1 MTQVVYGITSGL
13 GQLGAV
19 GNFGHNARQTL
30 QRLGPPGL
38 DAGMGCG
45 VGIGYGFGAGLML
58 KPSAVQQAQQTITA
72 AAGTYLHAHAQLL
85 LFWPSLAAALAWHQH
100 MLHSACPA

>member
-1 MTQVVYGITSGL
+1 VTQVVYGITSGL

-19 GNFGHNARQTL
+19 DNFGHNARQAL

-58 KPSAVQQAQQTITA
+58 KPSAVQQAQRALTE
-72 AAGTYLHAHAQLL
+72 AAGMYPNARANMLL
-85 LFWPSLAAALAWHQH
+85 
-100 MLHSACPA
+100 